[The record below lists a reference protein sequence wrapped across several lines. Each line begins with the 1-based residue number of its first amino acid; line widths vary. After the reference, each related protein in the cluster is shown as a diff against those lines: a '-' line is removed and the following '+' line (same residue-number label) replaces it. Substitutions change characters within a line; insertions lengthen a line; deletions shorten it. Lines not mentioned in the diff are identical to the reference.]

1 MLQRLFFPTRFGDFQ
16 IHAFVDK
23 NRGEHLALVRCD
35 KQRQKES
42 GEIGIPVRIHSRCI
56 TGDALTSIRCDCLAQ
71 LEESMKYIQSKS
83 CGMII
88 YLDQEGRGIG
98 LANKIKA
105 YNLQDQGLDTVEAN
119 IKLGFSEDSRDFE
132 PAAEILKYFKISKI
146 ELLTNNPKKI
156 EQLEKYGI
164 KVVQRIAI
172 ITRQNKYNKKYMKT
186 KKEKMNH
193 LL

>member
-1 MLQRLFFPTRFGDFQ
+1 
-16 IHAFVDK
+16 
-23 NRGEHLALVRCD
+23 
-35 KQRQKES
+35 
-42 GEIGIPVRIHSRCI
+42 
-56 TGDALTSIRCDCLAQ
+56 
-71 LEESMKYIQSKS
+71 
-83 CGMII
+83 MII